1 MDERVIKGVRCLVST
16 YREFEQAA
24 LRAKLSLPQYRM
36 LLFLLNFGPRK
47 ASDIASVYLLKKP
60 TVAELLGTLE
70 TRGLVRRS
78 PDEVDQRSAM
88 VSISASGR
96 KALKD
101 FERLLATALESL
113 IEGNDRERILE
124 GFEFFHEA
132 FVRVRSERMATLKGY
147 RKPQAIA

>member
-1 MDERVIKGVRCLVST
+1 
-16 YREFEQAA
+16 
-24 LRAKLSLPQYRM
+24 M

-70 TRGLVRRS
+70 ARGLVRRS

-101 FERLLATALESL
+101 FERLLAAALERL
-113 IEGNDRERILE
+113 IEGNDRDRILE
-124 GFEFFHEA
+124 GFDFFHEA

-147 RKPQAIA
+147 RKTQAIA